1 MKSALNKIK
10 RDPYLSLQEK
20 QYQNQFG
27 NKESSFSE
35 MEKAADASNKDPLS
49 VTKEKITGG
58 KDLVTKQMKIM
69 KAADRYKLG
78 WATVN
83 EYEEADYA
91 LDSDNERRLSR
102 SEERTERAMTKA
114 RRARSRRER
123 TQPG

>member
-49 VTKEKITGG
+49 VTKEKIKGG
-58 KDLVTKQMKIM
+58 TDLVTKQMKIM
-69 KAADRYKLG
+69 KAADRYELG
-78 WATVN
+78 WATIN
-83 EYEEADYA
+83 EYEEAD
-91 LDSDNERRLSR
+91 
-102 SEERTERAMTKA
+102 
-114 RRARSRRER
+114 
-123 TQPG
+123 